1 MNLIDIHCHFLPG
14 IDDGAADSDVSIEML
29 SDSVSQGVEVVAAT
43 PHYYGKKR
51 TIDDFIKLR
60 EEAFLNLCE
69 RALQKKV
76 KLPKILL
83 GAEVA
88 LTRGISARENL
99 DLLCI
104 QDSNLILL
112 ELPFEPWGEWV
123 YNEVERVIS
132 DWQMTVILAHPERY
146 VRMPWDMKRLKPFFD
161 MGAVLQIN
169 AETVVE
175 EKGRTKRFLK
185 SGCPCVLGS
194 DAHNMYNRKSQ
205 LGAAAKRLA
214 ELYGESLLEQI
225 NEVYDIIGL
234 NY

>member
-1 MNLIDIHCHFLPG
+1 MNLIDIHSHFLPG
-14 IDDGAADSDVSIEML
+14 IDDGATDSDVSIEML
-29 SDSVSQGVEVVAAT
+29 ADSMRQGVDVIVAT

-51 TIDDFIKLR
+51 AIDDFIKLR
-60 EEAFLNLCE
+60 EESFLNLSQ
-69 RALQKKV
+69 RALQKNI

-88 LTRGISARENL
+88 LTRGISVRENL

-104 QDSNLILL
+104 QDTNLLLL
-112 ELPFEPWGEWV
+112 ELPFEKWESWV

-132 DWQMTVILAHPERY
+132 NWQMTVVLAHPERY
-146 VRMPWDMKRLKPFFD
+146 VRMPWDIKRLKPFFD

-169 AETVVE
+169 AETVLE
-175 EKGRTKRFLK
+175 EKGWTKRFLQ

-194 DAHNMYNRKSQ
+194 DAHNMNNRKSRME
-205 LGAAAKRLA
+205 LAAKRLT

-225 NEVYDIIGL
+225 REVYDILGFT
-234 NY
+234 Y